1 MKLQKGINLYNSIVL
16 IVVFSFTLLVLSA
29 CTVNSNK
36 QPTTNNY
43 DNSAKNGTL
52 TTLALSGDPDNK
64 GVDFWSMFNF
74 NLDNPSFPSEL
85 KLFLTSDLDTSGTV
99 EVPGLGFSTPFT
111 ITANTVTT
119 IDLPIGARVDSSD
132 LVEDKGVHVTA
143 ADEIVVYGL
152 NRRQHTTDMFLGLPT
167 GILGTEYINLGYK
180 NTSHS
185 WNGTQFGIVGVENN
199 TTVTI
204 TPSETTGSRTVGVP
218 YTINLNQGSTYQL
231 TNTTSSGDLSGT
243 IISSDKPIA
252 VFGSN
257 RCANIPNSI
266 TLACDHIVEQLP
278 PTTTWGESFIT
289 MPLATRLNGDTFR
302 MLASEDNTNVS
313 VNGAVVA
320 NLNKG
325 ELHEQIIDGPAT
337 ITADN
342 PILVAQYSNGTTFD
356 GVTSDPFMMLIPPF
370 EQFLADYTISTPA
383 SGFSA
388 NFVNI
393 VTSDAGVG
401 LVTLDGVA
409 IPAGDFAA
417 IGTSGFS
424 GAQVPVSIGSHH
436 LSSSLPFGV
445 FSYGYDSFD
454 SYGYPAGMS
463 LAPIAVVSNID
474 LLPPSATNPV
484 GVEHCVTAT
493 VTDQD
498 GNPLPDIRV
507 DFDVTGVNP
516 NMGFSNTDVNGEAEF
531 CYIGNNGGDDNIEAS
546 VGSLSD
552 NATSSWIDN
561 QDPDCSSAEPSINS
575 LWPPNHKFVAVE
587 VLGVTDPDGDP
598 VNITI
603 DSVFQ
608 DEAVDAAGSGNT
620 SPDGQ
625 GVGTSTAEVRAERSG
640 LENGRVYNIGYTADD
655 ENGGTC
661 SGTVRVGVPHDK
673 KDTPIDDGALFDSTT
688 P

>member
-64 GVDFWSMFNF
+64 GVDFWLMFNSNF
-74 NLDNPSFPSEL
+74 DSTGSL
-85 KLFLTSDLDTSGTV
+85 KLFLTSDMDTSGTV
-99 EVPGLGFSTPFT
+99 EVPGLAFSTSFVV
-111 ITANTVTT
+111 TANTVTT
-119 IDLPIGARVDSSD
+119 VDLPINSMVTSSD

-143 ADEIVVYGL
+143 LDEITVYGL
-152 NRRQHTTDMFLGLPT
+152 NQRFQSTDMFLGLPT
-167 GILGTEYINLGYK
+167 GILGTEYVNLGYK
-180 NTSHS
+180 NVNS
-185 WNGTQFGIVGVENN
+185 NGTTQFGIVGVEDT

-204 TPSETTGSRTVGVP
+204 TPSVTTGSRTAGIP
-218 YTINLNQGSTYQL
+218 YIVNLGQGDTYQL
-231 TNTTSSGDLSGT
+231 ANNNSSPADLSGT

-252 VFGSN
+252 VFGGH
-257 RCANIPNSI
+257 RCANIPNSG

-278 PTTTWGESFIT
+278 PASAWGENFIT
-289 MPLATRLNGDTFR
+289 VPLATRFNGDTFR

-313 VNGAVVA
+313 VNGVLVA
-320 NLNKG
+320 TLNAG
-325 ELHEQIIDGPAT
+325 ELHEQIIDGSAS
-337 ITADN
+337 ITSDN

-409 IPAGDFAA
+409 IPAGDFTA

-424 GAQVPVSIGSHH
+424 GAQVSISLGSHH

-454 SYGYPAGMS
+454 SYGYPGGMS

-498 GNPLPDIRV
+498 GNPLQDIRV

-561 QDPDCSSAEPSINS
+561 LPPDCSTAEPSIDI
-575 LWPPNHKFVAVE
+575 LWPPNHKYHTIDI
-587 VLGVTDPDGDP
+587 LITDPDGDP
-598 VNITI
+598 VTITI
-603 DSVFQ
+603 DSIFQ